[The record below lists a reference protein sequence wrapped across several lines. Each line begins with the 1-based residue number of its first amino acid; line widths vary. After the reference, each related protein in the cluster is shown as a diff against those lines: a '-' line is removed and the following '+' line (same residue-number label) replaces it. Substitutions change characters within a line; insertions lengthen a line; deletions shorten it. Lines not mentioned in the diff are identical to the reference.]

1 MKLSVSNI
9 GWTAQQDAAVY
20 SLMTKYGFEGLEIAP
35 TRIFPKEPYDKTE
48 QAAVWANAIRQNY
61 GFVISSMQSIWFGRQ
76 ERLFG
81 SEEERNILINY
92 TKRAIDFA
100 ATVGCK
106 NLVFGC
112 PGNRSV
118 PENEDPES
126 GIYFFRTI
134 GDYAASKGTV
144 IGMEA
149 NPPVYHTNYIND
161 TASALELVES
171 VNSSGFLLN
180 LDVGTMIQNHESAE
194 QWKGKVRLINH
205 VHISEPGL
213 KAIEKRELHQQLR
226 DILAEESYRHFIS
239 IEMAG
244 TGYLQEIETVM
255 EYVKEIFGS

>member
-35 TRIFPKEPYDKTE
+35 TRIFPKKPYDKTE
-48 QAAVWANAIRQNY
+48 QAAVWANALRQDY

-81 SEEERNILINY
+81 SEEERNILI
-92 TKRAIDFA
+92 D
-100 ATVGCK
+100 
-106 NLVFGC
+106 GC
-112 PGNRSV
+112 PRNRSV

-161 TASALELVES
+161 TASALKLVES
-171 VNSSGFLLN
+171 VDSSGFLLN
-180 LDVGTMIQNHESAE
+180 PDVGTMIQNHESAE

-213 KAIEKRELHQQLR
+213 KIIEKRKLHRQLR
-226 DILAEESYRHFIS
+226 DILADEDYQRFVS

-244 TGYLQEIETVM
+244 MQNLQEIETAM
-255 EYVKEIFGS
+255 AYVGEIFGS